1 MNNGR
6 AESAAPPP
14 KKKYEL
20 YKMKG
25 KQILKN
31 KNKYKMIMVSYKT
44 DKTDKTRRM
53 QDMI

>member
-1 MNNGR
+1 MVGQNR
-6 AESAAPPP
+6 PPP
-14 KKKYEL
+14 KKKKYEL

-25 KQILKN
+25 KQILRN